1 MAKHHQRAKHEKLD
15 DETIKSI
22 IFDLNKKNASV
33 KSLAHRY
40 YWSKSTIYNVKCQK
54 NYYLNGDSK
63 RHIRK
68 LSNNEEKD
76 IERTIKNYL
85 ATHHLPWTVSDVT
98 KYTNDKLLKVF
109 PTHAIRKIMIN
120 NAKLSYK
127 KVSSRANNHS
137 MDLLKEA
144 RTLFSIKYL
153 ELLTNETLLLNV
165 DEASFGRAWR
175 ISYSWS
181 HKGKSQEWQNIT
193 ISGSIKLILGIA
205 SNGWWFSMITHKNI
219 NSN

>member
-1 MAKHHQRAKHEKLD
+1 MTNYWPGYFGRTQTYIWCKWRNIKESNYTPTHQHQKIELAKHHQRAKHEKLD

-109 PTHAIRKIMIN
+109 PSHAIRKIMIN

-127 KVSSRANNHS
+127 R
-137 MDLLKEA
+137 
-144 RTLFSIKYL
+144 
-153 ELLTNETLLLNV
+153 
-165 DEASFGRAWR
+165 
-175 ISYSWS
+175 
-181 HKGKSQEWQNIT
+181 
-193 ISGSIKLILGIA
+193 
-205 SNGWWFSMITHKNI
+205 
-219 NSN
+219 